1 MIARIIASKKGR
13 KIVKMIARIIAS
25 KIGRKIVK
33 MIARI
38 IASKK
43 GRKIVKMIARI
54 IASVKGRKIVK
65 MIARIIASVK
75 GRKIVKMIARIIA
88 SKKVDRIASS
98 SIVTRTTC
106 IPLPSSLVASSRT
119 DLQLIRA
126 TKPRR
131 TIMKSFIVTLKS
143 AKQVNSLIKSD
154 LLNLQI
160 MYIIYYIVRLPNS
173 LAVPLS
179 TPAPHRFLGWTLT
192 GSSF

>member
-1 MIARIIASKKGR
+1 MIARIIASKK
-13 KIVKMIARIIAS
+13 
-25 KIGRKIVK
+25 GRKIVK

-88 SKKVDRIASS
+88 SKKVDRIAS
-98 SIVTRTTC
+98 IVTRTTC

-154 LLNLQI
+154 FAKFTNNVYNILYSATTQFLSGST
-160 MYIIYYIVRLPNS
+160 VHTG
-173 LAVPLS
+173 S
-179 TPAPHRFLGWTLT
+179 TPLPRLDPNWL
-192 GSSF
+192 